1 MMLGMQ
7 GPMGHE
13 NFMARA
19 EVLNNLIS
27 LTEKT
32 LNTSG
37 AYQGFGPCG
46 NGGGFEHH
54 DRLVNSGRGSD
65 HGRGNNSG
73 CPKISD
79 H

>member
-1 MMLGMQ
+1 MLGIQ

-37 AYQGFGPCG
+37 DCQGFGPCG

-54 DRLVNSGRGSD
+54 DRVGNSGRIND
-65 HGRGNNSG
+65 HGR
-73 CPKISD
+73 
-79 H
+79 

>member
-1 MMLGMQ
+1 MQ
-7 GPMGHE
+7 GPMGLE

-27 LTEKT
+27 LTGKT
-32 LNTSG
+32 LNTRG

-46 NGGGFEHH
+46 NGGGFQHH
-54 DRLVNSGRGSD
+54 DRGGNSGKFN
-65 HGRGNNSG
+65 HQGRGNNTG
-73 CPKISD
+73 CHHISD